1 MILSIDPSS
10 SKTGYAAFENVK
22 HLAECGVLVADRADS
37 SRERRRSM
45 VKRVVEL
52 CHEFDPSAVVIEVPD
67 GKVHRWQQG
76 HNMGALSIYGMAVG
90 AIVQAV
96 DEWCEQREAGERS
109 VIEAKVNTWTG
120 GSKKA
125 HRAVAARSLFPD
137 HYDPDK
143 DAGGDIADAVM
154 LGVWYLDESVM
165 REAVA
170 LAKLQTGKTFNRRAV
185 RGPLFGGKARA

>member
-10 SKTGYAAFENVK
+10 SKTGYAAFDDVK
-22 HLAECGVLVADRADS
+22 HIAECGVLVADRADS

-52 CHEFDPSAVVIEVPD
+52 CDEFDPDAVVIEVPD
-67 GKVHRWQQG
+67 GKVHAWGQK
-76 HNMGALSIYGMAVG
+76 HNMGVLSIYGMAVG

-96 DEWCEQREAGERS
+96 DDWFEQRDMGDRG
-109 VIEAKVNTWTG
+109 VVEAKVNAWTG
-120 GSKKA
+120 GSKKS

-165 REAVA
+165 REAVGIA
-170 LAKLQTGKTFNRRAV
+170 RLQTGKTFNRRAV
-185 RGPLFGGKARA
+185 RGPLFGGKANA